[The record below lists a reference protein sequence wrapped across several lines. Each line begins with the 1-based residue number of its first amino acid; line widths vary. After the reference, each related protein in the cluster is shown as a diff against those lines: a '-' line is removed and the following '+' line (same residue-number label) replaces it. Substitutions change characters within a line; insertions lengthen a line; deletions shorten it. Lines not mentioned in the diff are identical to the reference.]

1 MNFEQILRQK
11 LQENTSQTSSVGN
24 EKIRGTDPAHLAF
37 LIGRIARLQ
46 SAHPAKSPYKPSISP
61 RKTHELTLS
70 QQEAFAFFT
79 KHQPDLSDAF
89 TRNEIK
95 SAFRKIAFVTHP
107 DQGGTAEEFM
117 QLREHYKTLINVP
130 KK

>member
-11 LQENTSQTSSVGN
+11 LQESTSQTSCVGPS
-24 EKIRGTDPAHLAF
+24 ETRGTDPAHLAF
-37 LIGRIARLQ
+37 LIGKIARAQ
-46 SAHPAKSPYKPSISP
+46 SSRPVKSPYKPSISP
-61 RKTHELTLS
+61 RKTHELTFM

-79 KHQPDLSDAF
+79 KHMPELSDAF

-95 SAFRKIAFVTHP
+95 SAFRKIALVAHP
-107 DQGGTAEEFM
+107 DQGGTAAEFM